1 MIVETTPTGNIGS
14 QVVRNLLERD
24 AKVRVIVR
32 DPAKLPADVQEQVE
46 VVPGSHGDADVVNTA
61 FAGADAVFWL
71 APPNFRAESLD
82 AAYPDFSRPASE
94 AFVRQGVGRVVGV
107 SALGR
112 GTPVAHRA
120 GFVTGALA
128 MDDVIAAT
136 GVNFRAL
143 ALPGFMD
150 NVLRDLDEIVD
161 HGVYRTALN
170 PDDKHPHCATKDIA
184 ATATRLLLDDTW
196 TGQGHVAVL
205 GPEDLSGK
213 DMAAILADVLGR
225 PVRYEQAQPEAFL
238 AGLRAS
244 GMSEATVM
252 GYYDMMMA
260 KNEGL
265 DDAEPRT
272 PESSS
277 PTGFRQW
284 CEEVLKPAVA
294 AR

>member
-1 MIVETTPTGNIGS
+1 MIVVTTPTGNIGS

-32 DPAKLPADVQEQVE
+32 DPAKLPTDVRERVE
-46 VVPGSHGDADVVNTA
+46 VVPGSHGDAEVVDTA
-61 FAGADAVFWL
+61 FVGADAVFWL
-71 APPNFRAESLD
+71 APPSFRAESLE
-82 AAYPDFSRPASE
+82 AAYPDFARPASE

-112 GTPVAHRA
+112 GTPVANRA

-161 HGVYRTALN
+161 EGVYRTPLN

-205 GPEDLSGK
+205 GPENLSGK

-225 PVRYEQAQPEAFL
+225 PVRYEQTPPEAFL
-238 AGLRAS
+238 AGRRAT
-244 GMSEATVM
+244 GMSEAAVQ
-252 GYYDMMMA
+252 GFYDMMMA

-277 PTGFRQW
+277 PTGFHQW
-284 CEEVLKPAVA
+284 CEEVFKPAVA